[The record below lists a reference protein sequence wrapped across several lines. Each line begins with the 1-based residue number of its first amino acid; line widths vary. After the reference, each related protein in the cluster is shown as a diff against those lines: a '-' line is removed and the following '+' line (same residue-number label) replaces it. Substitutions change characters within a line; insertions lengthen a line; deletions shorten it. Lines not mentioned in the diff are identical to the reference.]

1 MPNQKPKE
9 LIKIKNIA
17 KALMD
22 SCYYVGKNW
31 NFFDTYSEKT
41 LAVSGLV
48 KRYNNLVGLFNSSN
62 VAPDIFFEEMSSAN
76 ADLSDKFI
84 VSNNC
89 REIIA
94 IINAEFGETENI
106 ELYKKLLE
114 PYIKTRDF
122 EIDEKLI
129 KKLPSKIQHYLLEAC
144 VCYKSGTIT
153 ACFSMLGNVLMGII
167 DSECKRLGIKLSK
180 EELTELRSQRKS
192 KFEERLK
199 RLEKAWAKEGKKIKQ
214 FHKTLLE
221 MGKIYRDFVDHPTG
235 KKYDEDEAKLFMNTI
250 IVFCKEVFK

>member
-41 LAVSGLV
+41 SAVSGLIY
-48 KRYNNLVGLFNSSN
+48 RYNNLVRLFNSSN
-62 VAPDIFFEEMSSAN
+62 IAPNILFQEMSSVAPDLGS
-76 ADLSDKFI
+76 KFTI
-84 VSNNC
+84 SNNC

-94 IINAEFGETENI
+94 IINAELGETEDI

-114 PYIKTRDF
+114 SYIKTKDF

-129 KKLPSKIQHYLLEAC
+129 KKLPSKIQRYLLEAC
-144 VCYKSGTIT
+144 VCYRNGANT
-153 ACFSMLGNVLMGII
+153 ACCSMLGNVLMGII
-167 DSECKRLGIKLSK
+167 DSECKRLDIKLSK
-180 EELTELRSQRKS
+180 KDLDELRRQRES
-192 KFEERLK
+192 IFEERLK
-199 RLEKAWAKEGKKIKQ
+199 RLEKAWAKEGKKIKEI
-214 FHKTLLE
+214 HKTLLE
-221 MGKIYRDFVDHPTG
+221 GGKLYRDFVDHPTG
-235 KKYDEDEAKLFMNTI
+235 KKYDEEDAKLFMDAI
-250 IVFCKEVFK
+250 IVFCKEIFK